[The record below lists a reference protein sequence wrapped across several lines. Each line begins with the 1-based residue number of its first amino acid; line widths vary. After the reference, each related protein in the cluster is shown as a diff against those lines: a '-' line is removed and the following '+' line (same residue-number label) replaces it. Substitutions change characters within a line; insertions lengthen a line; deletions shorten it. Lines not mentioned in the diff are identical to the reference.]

1 MGNPGNK
8 VDTGSFVE
16 ECSGGLMLQACEKTT
31 KGSVD
36 PKESE
41 RAGIVSVVVTAVSP
55 AWGRVRI

>member
-1 MGNPGNK
+1 M
-8 VDTGSFVE
+8 DTGSFVE